1 MKQTLSLFLLGF
13 FVNQGAIA
21 QSILKAK
28 IIAESQNLEGINV
41 VNLNT
46 GINAITEKFGYFS
59 IKAKPNDILLISG
72 IQINETS
79 ITLKQ
84 SDFNDKLFFIRL
96 NPKINTL
103 DEVVIKNYFTGIST
117 KGIKTYTP
125 AERRLNEA
133 RSGIGIGQL
142 INAISG
148 RTEMLKKELVVEK
161 KQFLKQK
168 LETLYENNFFTDV
181 LKIKTEYVEG
191 FKYFVLE
198 DEKIASSVKDQNKS
212 VTTLL
217 LIEMAEKYKLV
228 VFVKKE

>member
-1 MKQTLSLFLLGF
+1 MKQILSLFLIGF
-13 FVNQGAIA
+13 LVT
-21 QSILKAK
+21 QSTFSQTILKAK
-28 IIAESQNLEGINV
+28 IIAESPNLEGINV
-41 VNLNT
+41 SNLNT
-46 GINAITEKFGYFS
+46 GINAITEKFGYFT

-72 IQINETS
+72 LQIKETS
-79 ITLKQ
+79 IILKE
-84 SDFNDKLFFIRL
+84 SDFNEKLFFIRL

-142 INAISG
+142 INAVSG
-148 RTEMLKKELVVEK
+148 RTEMLKKELVVEG

-168 LETLYENNFFTDV
+168 LEILYEDNFFTDI

-191 FKYFVLE
+191 FKYFAVE
-198 DEKIASSVKDQNKS
+198 EEKIATSVKDQNKS

-217 LIEMAEKYKLV
+217 LIELAEKYKLV
-228 VFVKKE
+228 VFAKKE

>member
-1 MKQTLSLFLLGF
+1 MKQILSLFLIGF
-13 FVNQGAIA
+13 LVT
-21 QSILKAK
+21 QSTFSQTILKVK
-28 IIAESQNLEGINV
+28 IIAESPNLEGINV
-41 VNLNT
+41 SNLNT
-46 GINAITEKFGYFS
+46 GINAITEKFGYFT

-72 IQINETS
+72 LQIKETS
-79 ITLKQ
+79 IILKE
-84 SDFNDKLFFIRL
+84 SDFNEKLFFIRL

-142 INAISG
+142 INAVSG
-148 RTEMLKKELVVEK
+148 RTEMLKKELVVEG

-168 LETLYENNFFTDV
+168 LEILYEDNFFTDI

-191 FKYFVLE
+191 FKYFAVE
-198 DEKIASSVKDQNKS
+198 EEKIATSVKDQNKS

-217 LIEMAEKYKLV
+217 LIELAEKYKLV
-228 VFVKKE
+228 VFAKKE

>member
-1 MKQTLSLFLLGF
+1 MKQALSLFLIGF
-13 FVNQGAIA
+13 LVT
-21 QSILKAK
+21 QSAFSQTILKAK
-28 IIAESQNLEGINV
+28 IIAESSNLEGINV
-41 VNLNT
+41 ANLNT
-46 GINAITEKFGYFS
+46 GINTITEKFGYFT

-72 IQINETS
+72 LQIKETS
-79 ITLKQ
+79 ITLKE
-84 SDFNDKLFFIRL
+84 SNFNEKLFFIRL
-96 NPKINTL
+96 NSKINTL

-168 LETLYENNFFTDV
+168 LEILYEDNFFTDV

-191 FKYFVLE
+191 FKYFAV
-198 DEKIASSVKDQNKS
+198 DQEKIATSVKDQNKS
-212 VTTLL
+212 VITLL
-217 LIEMAEKYKLV
+217 LIELAEKYKLV
-228 VFVKKE
+228 VFAKKE